1 MHKVKRSKS
10 VVRPSIWVY
19 HRPRWQCPL
28 QTKMSASV
36 SVVWAIRDCECL
48 LATWLLPTGPTP
60 RLEICWLTLA
70 SAVCYPTTAEG
81 VSQRGGYS
89 TSAWKIHEQK
99 QTKTIT
105 QTTNTQNR
113 STCQEKRKKRK
124 GSERPSA
131 REEGELRL
139 KKFLIRKS
147 GGGLMWKAKQ
157 LLYIKCALITINSQ
171 MAKGRH
177 CTMHTYTN
185 WTLTH

>member
-1 MHKVKRSKS
+1 MS
-10 VVRPSIWVY
+10 PSNKNVCKCLCCLSNQRLWV
-19 HRPRWQCPL
+19 
-28 QTKMSASV
+28 SV
-36 SVVWAIRDCECL
+36 SHMVAANGTDPTAGNL
-48 LATWLLPTGPTP
+48 LTHTGISSLLPYYCQGCLPER
-60 RLEICWLTLA
+60 RLLH
-70 SAVCYPTTAEG
+70 VCLENTWAE
-81 VSQRGGYS
+81 
-89 TSAWKIHEQK
+89 TNKNK
-99 QTKTIT
+99 NKN
-105 QTTNTQNR
+105 TNTQNR